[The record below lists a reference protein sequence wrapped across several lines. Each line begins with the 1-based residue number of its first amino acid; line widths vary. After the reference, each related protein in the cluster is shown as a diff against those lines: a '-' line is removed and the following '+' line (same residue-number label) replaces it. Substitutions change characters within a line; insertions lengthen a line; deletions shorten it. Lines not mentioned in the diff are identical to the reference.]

1 MKMLTMI
8 VRPEKLGDVV
18 SALQQAG
25 ATGMTITE
33 VRGRGFQKDA
43 PQIYRGMVYQADFI
57 DKVKIETVVTDDMLD
72 KVLDAAIHAA
82 RTGKIGDGKVFVTEV
97 IDAIRVRTGEC
108 GDTAIKGPKE

>member
-33 VRGRGFQKDA
+33 VRGRGFQK
-43 PQIYRGMVYQADFI
+43 
-57 DKVKIETVVTDDMLD
+57 
-72 KVLDAAIHAA
+72 
-82 RTGKIGDGKVFVTEV
+82 
-97 IDAIRVRTGEC
+97 
-108 GDTAIKGPKE
+108 KE